1 MKKKLFIALAA
12 FVFTTTASFGQQG
25 SFVQYRVNKGD
36 TVSKIAR
43 ENQIPVSEILKY
55 NPDAK
60 SGINENSFLLIPTKE
75 FLEKENNKSSN
86 PLKKETVKQAVSSAS
101 ADTHMVKP
109 KETLY
114 SISKK
119 YGVSVTD
126 LYSWNPSLKDGGLKS
141 GSTIYI
147 AAADTSKKQIFESK
161 EVVVSNQQPKRIP
174 AKLPSSAADTIKD
187 INNIYFKT
195 IDVEPQATLYSLA
208 VINNTTVQRLL
219 ELNPEL
225 KDGLK
230 SGQKI
235 KVPAYG
241 YKAGEK
247 VVELTA
253 GKAKPAPSNTT
264 TITVEPKQ
272 TLYSISKQY
281 GVSITDLV
289 KQNPELNQ
297 GLRSG
302 MELIIPTDGAPAVK
316 KEESKVDFD
325 IPQASVSTGGYVDF
339 STSVVRSNRKEIAL
353 LLPFNANKAGMDIDT
368 RLQSDGFL
376 NLTLDFY
383 TGALMAIDYAKNLG
397 LPLTV
402 NVYDSNETKN
412 SSSVKNIFNTENFDD
427 TDVIIGPFFKA
438 NVDEAVKVLP
448 NDKVVLISPLSN
460 EKATPSNRLVQTM
473 PYSDVLKSQLLDHFI
488 RSGAKITVVVD
499 DKKTSTKQFMQRHYP
514 NVKVISTT
522 LIKDLDKT
530 LVSGQNNVFIL
541 DSNSIASALLLTD
554 KLKNKVRDF
563 NIQVASFD
571 KNDIFDYSEIK
582 IQTLVD
588 LKYTFPSVTRDSEE
602 SKMESEFAKEYK
614 DKYNVHP
621 NRFAT
626 RGYDVTLD
634 VILRMFQKDGFLK
647 TAGQKT
653 QEVENRFIYSRNPEG
668 TIRNT
673 GVYLMQYSDDL
684 TVKVL

>member
-1 MKKKLFIALAA
+1 MKKKLFIALTA

-43 ENQIPVSEILKY
+43 ENQVPASEILKY

-75 FLEKENNKSSN
+75 FLEKESNKSSN
-86 PLKKETVKQAVSSAS
+86 PLKKEMVKQAVSPAS
-101 ADTHMVKP
+101 ADTHTVQS

-126 LYSWNPSLKDGGLKS
+126 LYTWNPSLKDGGLKS

-174 AKLPSSAADTIKD
+174 AKLPSSTADTIKD

-253 GKAKPAPSNTT
+253 GKAKPTPSNTT

-302 MELIIPTDGAPAVK
+302 MELIIPTDGTPAVK
-316 KEESKVDFD
+316 KEELKVDFD

-353 LLPFNANKAGMDIDT
+353 LLPFNANKAGIDLDT

-412 SSSVKNIFNTENFDD
+412 SSSVKSIFKTENFDD

-448 NDKVVLISPLSN
+448 NDKVVVISPLSN

-488 RSGAKITVVVD
+488 RSGAKVTVVVD

-514 NVKVISTT
+514 NVKVISTS
-522 LIKDLDKT
+522 LIKDVDKT
-530 LVSGQNNVFIL
+530 LVSSQNNVFIL

-563 NIQVASFD
+563 NVQVASFD

-614 DKYNVHP
+614 DKYNVYP

>member
-1 MKKKLFIALAA
+1 MKKKLFIALTA
-12 FVFTTTASFGQQG
+12 FVFTTTNSFSQEG

-43 ENQIPVSEILKY
+43 ENQVPVSEILKY

-75 FLEKENNKSSN
+75 FLEKENNKSNN
-86 PLKKETVKQAVSSAS
+86 PLKKEVVKQEVLSSNG
-101 ADTHMVKP
+101 DTHIVQP

-119 YGVSVTD
+119 YGVSVND

-141 GSTIYI
+141 ESTIYI
-147 AAADTSKKQIFESK
+147 SEGKKSQ
-161 EVVVSNQQPKRIP
+161 VLNLASNNVTALDQERPKRVP
-174 AKLPSSAADTIKD
+174 AKLPSATADTIKD

-208 VINNTTVQRLL
+208 VIYNTTVQRLL

-225 KDGLK
+225 KNGLK

-241 YKAGEK
+241 FNASDKIVE
-247 VVELTA
+247 VVPS
-253 GKAKPAPSNTT
+253 KPKTSETKFT

-272 TLYSISKQY
+272 TLYSISRLY
-281 GVSITDLV
+281 DVSVAEIV
-289 KQNPELNQ
+289 KLNPDLNQ

-302 MELIIPTDGAPAVK
+302 MELIIPNNGSIVEKAGN
-316 KEESKVDFD
+316 EVDFE
-325 IPQASVSTGGYVDF
+325 IPEVSTGGFVDF
-339 STSVVRSNRKEIAL
+339 TNSVIRNERKEIAL
-353 LLPFNANKAGMDIDT
+353 LLPFNVNKAGIDIDT
-368 RLQSDGFL
+368 RLNTDGFL

-383 TGALMAIDYAKNLG
+383 TGALMAIDYAKDLG

-402 NVYDSNETKN
+402 NVYDSNETKT
-412 SSSVKNIFNTENFDD
+412 SSSVKSLFRSENFDD
-427 TDVIIGPFFKA
+427 TDVIIGPFFKN

-448 NDKVVLISPLSN
+448 NDKVIVVSPLSN
-460 EKATPSNRLVQTM
+460 EKATASNRLVQTM
-473 PYSDVLKSQLLDHFI
+473 PYSDVLKSQVLDHFI

-514 NVKVISTT
+514 NVKMISAT
-522 LIKDLDKT
+522 LLSDIDKT
-530 LVSGQNNVFIL
+530 LVSGQNNVFVL
-541 DSNSIASALLLTD
+541 DSNSIASALLMTE
-554 KLKNKVRDF
+554 KLKNKVGTF
-563 NIQVASFD
+563 NIQIASFD
-571 KNDIFDYSEIK
+571 KSDIFDYSEIK

-588 LKYTFPSVTRDSEE
+588 LKYTFPSVTRDGGETKLE
-602 SKMESEFAKEYK
+602 SVFAKNYK
-614 DKYNVHP
+614 EKYNVYP

-653 QEVENRFIYSRNPEG
+653 QEIENRFVYSRNPEG